1 MPAGIRRSCVATL
14 VLAMRLSSTLFHVK
28 NTALLVLLW
37 TCSAWMYATLTDDMP
52 THFSLMGTVSDWAEP
67 TWSQWFL
74 LPAVGSGIA
83 LLMYVVGFIIPRY
96 PSWVVVP
103 NPKTYSALT
112 NSRQDIVLQTMQH
125 ILYGIA
131 ALLLALFLVLQ
142 WGTYEVA
149 LTGAEALPTY
159 ARVVLWGSLPFLIL
173 LGPVVV
179 WLIHRTIARLHAE
192 QR

>member
-1 MPAGIRRSCVATL
+1 MT
-14 VLAMRLSSTLFHVK
+14 LSSTLFHVK

-37 TCSAWMYATLTDDMP
+37 SCSGWMYVTLTDDMP
-52 THFSLMGTVSDWAEP
+52 LHFNLLGTVSSWGEP

-74 LPAVGSGIA
+74 LPTVGTSIA
-83 LLMYVVGFIIPRY
+83 ALMYLVGVLIPHF

-103 NPKTYSALT
+103 NPKAYKALT
-112 NSRQDIVLQTMQH
+112 KQRQRIVLQTMQH

-131 ALLLALFLVLQ
+131 ALLLVLFLVLQ

-149 LTGAEALPTY
+149 LTGAETLPTY
-159 ARVVLWGSLPFLIL
+159 ARVVLWSSLPLLIV

-179 WLIHRTIARLHAE
+179 WLLHRTITRLHAE